1 MRLLKSLVLYAGLA
15 LMSNPATADVGR
27 LMSLAEGDLAKIRFH
42 MSPKPI
48 AEIAFKD
55 AAGKPMSLQDY
66 RGKYV
71 LLNFWA
77 LWCAP
82 CREEMPALN
91 RLDAAVGGNF
101 EVVTVATG
109 RNSPAAVDK
118 FFAEEGLNHLT
129 KYYDKGFAMAQ
140 AMGVVGLPVSVFV
153 DPDGNEIARVNG
165 ELVWDSP
172 DAMALIRAWMAGS

>member
-48 AEIAFKD
+48 AETSFKD

-77 LWCAP
+77 L
-82 CREEMPALN
+82 
-91 RLDAAVGGNF
+91 
-101 EVVTVATG
+101 
-109 RNSPAAVDK
+109 
-118 FFAEEGLNHLT
+118 
-129 KYYDKGFAMAQ
+129 
-140 AMGVVGLPVSVFV
+140 
-153 DPDGNEIARVNG
+153 
-165 ELVWDSP
+165 
-172 DAMALIRAWMAGS
+172 